1 MIKEIFNMR
10 KENVTIRPS
19 LTLPEKISMTKFL
32 FSSYF
37 TTPEGYGDDTFSYT
51 PYLKEL
57 SEITAF
63 FTYCV
68 EGLTFEPLSESP
80 DESNNT
86 ESGIESIYDAVKDD
100 TELMASYENVL
111 SPDSRYPLLT
121 AQLMDIRKDVEDM
134 VDFEKKLLL
143 SKQKDALSELL
154 DTLKNKINDIDVS
167 GLDINE
173 FFRAVGR
180 PENKEV

>member
-1 MIKEIFNMR
+1 MK
-10 KENVTIRPS
+10 KENVLIKSS
-19 LTLPEKISMTKFL
+19 LTLADKISMTKFL

-37 TTPEGYGDDTFSYT
+37 TNPEGYGEDTFSYT
-51 PYLKEL
+51 PYLKDL

-68 EGLTFEPLSESP
+68 EGLTFEPLHEEIEAGKDTAP
-80 DESNNT
+80 AM
-86 ESGIESIYDAVKDD
+86 ESIYDAVSAD

-111 SPDSRYPLLT
+111 SPDSSYPLLA

-143 SKQKDALSELL
+143 SRQRDALSELL
-154 DTLKNKINDIDVS
+154 DALKNKIEGIDLS
-167 GLDINE
+167 KLDVNE
-173 FFRAVGR
+173 FITTFGKA
-180 PENKEV
+180 ENK

>member
-1 MIKEIFNMR
+1 MK
-10 KENVTIRPS
+10 KENVMIKPS

-37 TTPEGYGDDTFSYT
+37 TNPEGYGEDTFSYT
-51 PYLKEL
+51 PYLKDL

-68 EGLTFEPLSESP
+68 EGLTFEPLNEEAETGKNAAP
-80 DESNNT
+80 V
-86 ESGIESIYDAVKDD
+86 IESIYDAVSTD
-100 TELMASYENVL
+100 TDLMEAYENVL

-121 AQLMDIRKDVEDM
+121 AQLMDIRKDVDDM

-154 DTLKNKINDIDVS
+154 DAFKNKITEIDLS
-167 GLDINE
+167 GLDVNE
-173 FFRAVGR
+173 FLKTFGKT
-180 PENKEV
+180 ENK

>member
-1 MIKEIFNMR
+1 MK
-10 KENVTIRPS
+10 KENVLIKPS

-37 TTPEGYGDDTFSYT
+37 TNPEGYGEDTFSYT
-51 PYLKEL
+51 PYLKDL

-63 FTYCV
+63 FTHCV
-68 EGLTFEPLSESP
+68 EGLTFEPLHEEIEAGKDTTPVMESV
-80 DESNNT
+80 
-86 ESGIESIYDAVKDD
+86 YDAVCADP
-100 TELMASYENVL
+100 ELMASYENVL
-111 SPDSRYPLLT
+111 SPDSSYPLLT

-154 DTLKNKINDIDVS
+154 DAFKNKITEIDLS
-167 GLDINE
+167 GLDVNE
-173 FFRAVGR
+173 FLKTFGKV
-180 PENKEV
+180 ENK